1 MKKVG
6 KTTRPFRYDLNQIPY
21 DYTVEVTNR
30 FKGLDLIDKLPEELS
45 TEVHDSVQKAVKGGQ
60 STGVSALASFLP
72 KKSQG

>member
-1 MKKVG
+1 M
-6 KTTRPFRYDLNQIPY
+6 
-21 DYTVEVTNR
+21 EVTNR